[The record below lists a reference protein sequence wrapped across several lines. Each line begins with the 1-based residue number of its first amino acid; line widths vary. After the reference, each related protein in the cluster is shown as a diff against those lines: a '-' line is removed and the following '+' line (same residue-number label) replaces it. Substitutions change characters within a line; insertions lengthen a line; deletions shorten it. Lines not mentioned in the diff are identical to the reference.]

1 MKKKFLALTL
11 LSGAMLVGTC
21 LTGCGEETPNPD
33 PAVDKVTGVAI
44 AGPFSVKIGEKIT
57 LTADCLGSEDDRV
70 TWESLNPSVATID
83 SNGVVKGVSLGTATI
98 KATSVKDPS
107 FSSEWEIRV
116 TGETSNSI
124 KLIIEESDDIR
135 VDENG
140 VYQIPGGKTFRVNYE
155 LGNSNATKPDS
166 IAYTFS
172 YSDAS
177 QQATGQ
183 DCVIEHQ
190 EDGSALVTFNKVFT
204 GGVISVSA
212 SYSASVEGS
221 IRDAVMVASY
231 DKNADNVAR
240 LDKILDG
247 IQEQE
252 LNSLV
257 SATHTY
263 KTENLTQ
270 VSKFNSFE
278 DSTYTSI
285 TETNSDN
292 ETTVTNAYSVIDKD
306 ESAFYFFSYDE
317 EKRID
322 QMFANQTFIDEA
334 AYQYEEYAK
343 LPNFII
349 NDLPVYGFSSI
360 LNNIANESSYRGDS
374 AFGDFVARGN
384 ATYAFTET
392 SAKVVTQYEDS
403 FGSFVGINFEIGFNS
418 NYQLTSFNYT
428 YSLGSSAETLEVVF
442 EESGSDFVYET
453 KGADTLNKI
462 DINDY
467 YITDF
472 DLEYVDNYEEI
483 AGSSDGERYDISG
496 SETDEDGVTTY
507 TLTYD
512 HSLPLRIANIAPTT
526 GSTLIDIASVNVT
539 NAETGSRDIVI
550 YEDGIAVINAPRDS
564 QGTYVETTDTV
575 TFTTRGGTSKTAK
588 IVWTAPEVGGIVF
601 DCPNDTETNTTH
613 VFDDI
618 RLYKETEY
626 FWLNTESDDTSY
638 EFDMR
643 ITSGDADGLS
653 LVPHDG
659 DTDKEV
665 PEGAY
670 TIEALK
676 AGTYTFYF
684 YIVGHENEFK
694 TDTFTLKVLEPISA
708 DEYKTNL
715 IGKTYEYSTGTMD
728 FALKFENETTMVLTM
743 PTASADRE
751 EGDTPSESGE
761 VSVNIKYQISA
772 GRVTVL
778 SDAAGGVNQIFNS
791 NDSYYESVY
800 GGDIDISD
808 DYRNV
813 TLQLRL
819 RSDASNDPHNYN
831 YNSVTFTLPAD
842 TSDLAGNSYKGE
854 EFLNGYGSR
863 CTLTVTF
870 TNDSEGTFVLT
881 NNNNQSVVAEY
892 SFKYTS
898 NADTNSVE
906 LSEVTV
912 TNSTLE
918 NLSFASARMGSNDTL
933 NISFTV
939 ALASGYSYQTTFSV
953 DLKNPL

>member
-21 LTGCGEETPNPD
+21 LTGCGEETPNPNPD
-33 PAVDKVTGVAI
+33 PVVDKVTGVAI
-44 AGPFSVKIGEKIT
+44 AGPLSVRLGQTIT

-70 TWESLNPSVATID
+70 TWESLNTSVATID
-83 SNGVVKGVSLGTATI
+83 SNGVVKGVSVGTATI

-124 KLIIEESDDIR
+124 KLIIEESEDIT
-135 VDENG
+135 VDEYG

-155 LGNSNATKPDS
+155 LGNANATKPDS

-172 YSDAS
+172 YSDGS
-177 QQATGQ
+177 QTTGQ

-221 IRDAVMVASY
+221 IRDAAMVASY
-231 DKNADNVAR
+231 DKNADNVTK
-240 LDKILDG
+240 LDTILDG

-322 QMFANQTFIDEA
+322 QMFANQTFIDVA
-334 AYQYEEYAK
+334 AFQYEEYAK

-360 LNNIANESSYRGDS
+360 LNSIANEASYRGDS

-384 ATYAFTET
+384 ATYTFTET
-392 SAKVVTQYEDS
+392 SAKVETQYKDI
-403 FGSFVGINFEIGFNS
+403 GYFVGINFEIGFNS
-418 NYQLTSFNYT
+418 TYQLTSFKYT
-428 YSLGSSAETLEVVF
+428 YSLGSSADTLEVIF
-442 EESGSDFVYET
+442 EESGSDFVYGT

-496 SETDEDGVTTY
+496 SETGEDGVTTY
-507 TLTYD
+507 TLTYN

-550 YEDGIAVINAPRDS
+550 YEDGIAVINPPKKAD
-564 QGTYVETTDTV
+564 GEYVETTETV
-575 TFTTRGGTSKTAK
+575 TFTTRGGASKTAK

-613 VFDDI
+613 VFDDV
-618 RLYKETEY
+618 RLYQETEY

-665 PEGAY
+665 PTGAY

-676 AGTYTFYF
+676 TGTYTFYF

-694 TDTFTLKVLEPISA
+694 TETFTLEVLEPISV
-708 DEYKTNL
+708 DEYKANL
-715 IGKTYEYSTGTMD
+715 IGKTYEYSTGTMEYS
-728 FALKFENETTMVLTM
+728 LKFENETTMVLTM
-743 PTASADRE
+743 PTVSGDRE
-751 EGDTPSESGE
+751 EGETPSESGE
-761 VSVNIKYQISA
+761 VSVNIKYQIST

-778 SDAAGGVNQIFNS
+778 SDAADGVNQIFNS

-800 GGDIDISD
+800 AGDIDISD

-819 RSDASNDPHNYN
+819 RSDAINDPHNYN

-842 TSDLAGNSYKGE
+842 TSDFAGNSYSAETYVTGV
-854 EFLNGYGSR
+854 GSMS
-863 CTLTVTF
+863 TLTLTF
-870 TNDSEGTFVLT
+870 ADTTGTFELRNNTTSSLVCSYSFEYSVDAATGAVVLSNVT
-881 NNNNQSVVAEY
+881 LVESTIEDIEFVSASMSNNILSVVL
-892 SFKYTS
+892 KVP
-898 NADTNSVE
+898 TN
-906 LSEVTV
+906 
-912 TNSTLE
+912 
-918 NLSFASARMGSNDTL
+918 F
-933 NISFTV
+933 
-939 ALASGYSYQTTFSV
+939 GYSLDHRF
-953 DLKNPL
+953 DLDLRNPL

>member
-33 PAVDKVTGVAI
+33 PVVDKVTGVAI
-44 AGPFSVKIGEKIT
+44 AGPLSVRLGQTIT

-70 TWESLNPSVATID
+70 TWESLNTSVATID
-83 SNGVVKGVSLGTATI
+83 SNGVVKGVSVGTATI

-107 FSSEWEIRV
+107 FSSEWEVRV

-172 YSDAS
+172 YSDGS
-177 QQATGQ
+177 QATGQ
-183 DCVIEHQ
+183 DCIIEHQ

-221 IRDAVMVASY
+221 IRDAAMVASY
-231 DKNADNVAR
+231 DKNADNVTR

-257 SATHTY
+257 RATHTY

-306 ESAFYFFSYDE
+306 ENAFYFFSYDE

-322 QMFANQTFIDEA
+322 QMFANQTFIHEA

-360 LNNIANESSYRGDS
+360 LNSIANEASYRGDS
-374 AFGDFVARGN
+374 AFGDFLARGN
-384 ATYAFTET
+384 ATYTFTES
-392 SAKVVTQYEDS
+392 SAKVETQYEDNI
-403 FGSFVGINFEIGFNS
+403 GYFVGIKFEIGFNS
-418 NYQLTSFNYT
+418 NYQLTSFNYK
-428 YSLGSSAETLEVVF
+428 YSLGSSADKLEVVF

-467 YITDF
+467 YITNF

-507 TLTYD
+507 SLTYN

-539 NAETGSRDIVI
+539 NPETGSRDIVI
-550 YEDGIAVINAPRDS
+550 YEDGIAVINPPKKAD
-564 QGTYVETTDTV
+564 GEYVETTETV
-575 TFTTRGGTSKTAK
+575 TFTTRGGASKTAK

-613 VFDDI
+613 VFDDV
-618 RLYKETEY
+618 RLYQETEY

-676 AGTYTFYF
+676 TGTYTFYF

-694 TDTFTLKVLEPISA
+694 TETFTLEVLEPISA

-715 IGKTYEYSTGTMD
+715 IGKTYEYNTGTMEYS
-728 FALKFENETTMVLTM
+728 LKFENETTMVLTM
-743 PTASADRE
+743 PTVSGDRE

-761 VSVNIKYQISA
+761 VSVNIKYQISD

-778 SDAAGGVNQIFNS
+778 SDAADGVNQIFNS

-800 GGDIDISD
+800 AGDIDISE

-819 RSDASNDPHNYN
+819 RSDSSNDPHNYN

-912 TNSTLE
+912 TNSTLK

>member
-21 LTGCGEETPNPD
+21 LTGCGEETIPD
-33 PAVDKVTGVAI
+33 PVVDQVTGVAI
-44 AGPFSVKIGEKIT
+44 TGPLSVKLGETIK
-57 LTADCLGSEDDRV
+57 LTADCLGSDDDRV
-70 TWESLNPSVATID
+70 TWESLNTSVATID
-83 SNGVVKGVSLGTATI
+83 SNGVVTGVSVGTAKI
-98 KATSVKDPS
+98 KATSVKDPN
-107 FSSEWEIRV
+107 FSDEWEIRV
-116 TGETSNSI
+116 TGETSKSI
-124 KLIIEESDDIR
+124 SLIIEESEGIT
-135 VDENG
+135 VDENE
-140 VYQIPGGKTFRVNYE
+140 VYQIPGGQTFKVNYK
-155 LGNSNATKPDS
+155 LGNANATPPDS
-166 IAYTFS
+166 VAYTFS
-172 YSDAS
+172 YSDGS
-177 QQATGQ
+177 QATSQ
-183 DCVIEHQ
+183 DCAIEHQ
-190 EDGSALVTFNKVFT
+190 EDGSALVTFYKVFT

-231 DKNADNVAR
+231 DKNADNVTK
-240 LDKILDG
+240 LDTILDG
-247 IQEQE
+247 IQKQE

-306 ESAFYFFSYDE
+306 ENAFYFFSYDE

-349 NDLPVYGFSSI
+349 SDLPVYGFSSI
-360 LNNIANESSYRGDS
+360 LNSIANEASYRGDS

-384 ATYAFTET
+384 ATYTFTET
-392 SAKVVTQYEDS
+392 SAKVETQYEDN
-403 FGSFVGINFEIGFNS
+403 FGYFVGISFEIGFNS
-418 NYQLTSFNYT
+418 TYQLKSFNYT
-428 YSLGSSAETLEVVF
+428 YSLGSSADTLEVVF
-442 EESGSDFVYET
+442 EESGSDFAYGA

-496 SETDEDGVTTY
+496 SETGEDGVTTY

-575 TFTTRGGTSKTAK
+575 TFTTRGGASKTAK

-613 VFDDI
+613 VFGDV
-618 RLYKETEY
+618 RVYQETEY

-643 ITSGDADGLS
+643 ITSGDTDGLS
-653 LVPHDG
+653 LVAHDG

-694 TDTFTLKVLEPISA
+694 TETFTLEVLEPISV
-708 DEYKTNL
+708 DEYKANL
-715 IGKTYEYSTGTMD
+715 IGKTYEYSTGTMEYS
-728 FALKFENETTMVLTM
+728 LKFENETTMVLTM
-743 PTASADRE
+743 PTASGDRE

-800 GGDIDISD
+800 AGDIDISD

-819 RSDASNDPHNYN
+819 RSDASNDPYNYN

>member
-1 MKKKFLALTL
+1 
-11 LSGAMLVGTC
+11 
-21 LTGCGEETPNPD
+21 
-33 PAVDKVTGVAI
+33 
-44 AGPFSVKIGEKIT
+44 
-57 LTADCLGSEDDRV
+57 
-70 TWESLNPSVATID
+70 
-83 SNGVVKGVSLGTATI
+83 
-98 KATSVKDPS
+98 
-107 FSSEWEIRV
+107 
-116 TGETSNSI
+116 
-124 KLIIEESDDIR
+124 
-135 VDENG
+135 
-140 VYQIPGGKTFRVNYE
+140 
-155 LGNSNATKPDS
+155 
-166 IAYTFS
+166 
-172 YSDAS
+172 
-177 QQATGQ
+177 
-183 DCVIEHQ
+183 
-190 EDGSALVTFNKVFT
+190 
-204 GGVISVSA
+204 
-212 SYSASVEGS
+212 
-221 IRDAVMVASY
+221 
-231 DKNADNVAR
+231 
-240 LDKILDG
+240 
-247 IQEQE
+247 
-252 LNSLV
+252 
-257 SATHTY
+257 
-263 KTENLTQ
+263 
-270 VSKFNSFE
+270 
-278 DSTYTSI
+278 
-285 TETNSDN
+285 
-292 ETTVTNAYSVIDKD
+292 
-306 ESAFYFFSYDE
+306 
-317 EKRID
+317 
-322 QMFANQTFIDEA
+322 MFANQTFIVEA

-360 LNNIANESSYRGDS
+360 LNSIANEASYRGDS

-392 SAKVVTQYEDS
+392 SAKVVTQYEDN
-403 FGSFVGINFEIGFNS
+403 FGYFVGINFEIDFNS

-428 YSLGSSAETLEVVF
+428 YSLGSSADTLEVVF
-442 EESGSDFVYET
+442 EESGSDFVYGT
-453 KGADTLNKI
+453 KGADTLNEI

-496 SETDEDGVTTY
+496 SETGEDGVTTY

-512 HSLPLRIANIAPTT
+512 HSLPLRIANITPTT

-539 NAETGSRDIVI
+539 NPKTGSRDIVI

-575 TFTTRGGTSKTAK
+575 IFTTRGGASKTAK

-613 VFDDI
+613 VFDDV
-618 RLYKETEY
+618 RLYQETEY

-694 TDTFTLKVLEPISA
+694 TETFTLEVLEPISV
-708 DEYKTNL
+708 DEYKANL
-715 IGKTYEYSTGTMD
+715 IGKTYEYSTGTMEYS
-728 FALKFENETTMVLTM
+728 LKFENETTMVLTM
-743 PTASADRE
+743 PTASGDRE

-791 NDSYYESVY
+791 NDSYYEAVY
-800 GGDIDISD
+800 AGDIDISD

-819 RSDASNDPHNYN
+819 RSDAINDPYNYN

-842 TSDLAGNSYKGE
+842 TSDLAGNSYSAETYVTGV
-854 EFLNGYGSR
+854 GSMS
-863 CTLTVTF
+863 TLKLTF
-870 TNDSEGTFVLT
+870 GDTTGTFELRNNTTSSLVCSYSFEYSVDAATGAVVLSNVT
-881 NNNNQSVVAEY
+881 LVESTIEDIEFVSASMSNNILSVVL
-892 SFKYTS
+892 KVP
-898 NADTNSVE
+898 TN
-906 LSEVTV
+906 
-912 TNSTLE
+912 
-918 NLSFASARMGSNDTL
+918 F
-933 NISFTV
+933 
-939 ALASGYSYQTTFSV
+939 GYSLEHRF
-953 DLKNPL
+953 DLDLRNPL

>member
-33 PAVDKVTGVAI
+33 PVVDKVTGVAI
-44 AGPFSVKIGEKIT
+44 AGPLSVRLGGTIT
-57 LTADCLGSEDDRV
+57 LTADCLGSKDDRV
-70 TWESLNPSVATID
+70 TWESLNTSVATID
-83 SNGVVKGVSLGTATI
+83 SNGVVRGVSLGTATI

-107 FSSEWEIRV
+107 FSSEWEIKV

-135 VDENG
+135 IDENG

-172 YSDAS
+172 YSDGS
-177 QQATGQ
+177 QATGQ

-221 IRDAVMVASY
+221 IRDAAMVASY

-257 SATHTY
+257 RATHTY

-306 ESAFYFFSYDE
+306 ECAFYFFSYDE

-322 QMFANQTFIDEA
+322 QMFANQTFIEEA

-360 LNNIANESSYRGDS
+360 LNSIANEASYRGDS

-384 ATYAFTET
+384 ATYTFTET
-392 SAKVVTQYEDS
+392 SAKVETKYEDN
-403 FGSFVGINFEIGFNS
+403 FGYFVGINFEIGFNS
-418 NYQLTSFNYT
+418 TYQLTSFNYK
-428 YSLGSSAETLEVVF
+428 YSLGSSADTLEVVF

-462 DINDY
+462 DIKDY

-496 SETDEDGVTTY
+496 SETGEDGVTTY

-564 QGTYVETTDTV
+564 QGTYLETTDTV
-575 TFTTRGGTSKTAK
+575 TFTTRGGASKTAK

-613 VFDDI
+613 VFDDV
-618 RLYKETEY
+618 RLYQETEY

-694 TDTFTLKVLEPISA
+694 TETFTLKVLEPISV
-708 DEYKTNL
+708 DEYKANL
-715 IGKTYEYSTGTMD
+715 IGKTYEYSTGTMEYS
-728 FALKFENETTMVLTM
+728 LKFENETTMVLTM
-743 PTASADRE
+743 PTVSGDRE

-800 GGDIDISD
+800 AGDIDISE

-819 RSDASNDPHNYN
+819 RSDAINDPYNYN

-898 NADTNSVE
+898 NVNTNSVE

-918 NLSFASARMGSNDTL
+918 NLSFASARMGSNDIL
-933 NISFTV
+933 NISFAV
-939 ALASGYSYQTTFSV
+939 ALASGYSYQTTFPV